1 MDGREQLRQR
11 SHRHF
16 VRWGIQLPVDAMSPG
31 VVWLITQWGWT
42 IWTRFDIGSEDGR
55 ERLDYY
61 AMHRMTSDRHVRL
74 HADGDEEELLAMR
87 DGYVTSPGATVAEQE
102 AGRDEYFAHNQAV
115 EKLLEEKG
123 FVMTDQTHVSARIN
137 RILQTDPDAEDLR
150 GAGHDIGPGRRAG
163 AVDLPRHH
171 ADVHGAGGALAARVV
186 GGLAAT
192 RRNRAKAG
200 SAAVARS
207 VRTGSTRLT
216 TRPSPSR
223 STKSAGTVRGWLWYS
238 DDWRTL
244 IGS

>member
-11 SHRHF
+11 FDRHF
-16 VRWGIQLPVDAMSPG
+16 VRWGSQLPVDAMSPG

-102 AGRDEYFAHNQAV
+102 AARDEYFAHNQAV

-137 RILQTDPDAEDLR
+137 RILQTDQDAEDLR
-150 GAGHDIGPGRRAG
+150 
-163 AVDLPRHH
+163 
-171 ADVHGAGGALAARVV
+171 
-186 GGLAAT
+186 
-192 RRNRAKAG
+192 
-200 SAAVARS
+200 
-207 VRTGSTRLT
+207 
-216 TRPSPSR
+216 
-223 STKSAGTVRGWLWYS
+223 
-238 DDWRTL
+238 
-244 IGS
+244 